1 MKKQLKWLMLLACV
15 GLAVSAWGQESLAD
29 VARKARD
36 SKRNTSSASEKVFT
50 NDNLS
55 LKSASESQAK
65 AKSDGSDDKAASQDK
80 PEGSDESKAESTDE
94 NAREKMIAD
103 WKARIDKQKNDIELL
118 KRELD
123 VAERE
128 NRLRAA
134 TFYADAG
141 NRLRDEKKY
150 AEDDRKYKADI
161 DSKKQKIAD
170 EEKKLEQMRDD
181 ARRAGVPAGQIS

>member
-1 MKKQLKWLMLLACV
+1 MRTKAKWLMLVACM

-29 VARKARD
+29 VARKAREN
-36 SKRNTSSASEKVFT
+36 KRGTSSASEKVFT

-55 LKSASESQAK
+55 LKSASDTTDAAVSTNEKNDEKAAGAEE
-65 AKSDGSDDKAASQDK
+65 AKSADSEQASDVEQKIAEWK
-80 PEGSDESKAESTDE
+80 SKI
-94 NAREKMIAD
+94 N
-103 WKARIDKQKNDIELL
+103 KQKDDIDLL

-150 AEDDRKYKADI
+150 AETDRKYQAEI
-161 DSKKQKIAD
+161 EGKKKKIAD
-170 EEKKLEQMRDD
+170 EEQKLEQMRTD
-181 ARRAGVPAGQIS
+181 ARRAGVPGGQIP

>member
-15 GLAVSAWGQESLAD
+15 GLAVSAWAQESLAN
-29 VARKARD
+29 VARKAREN
-36 SKRNTSSASEKVFT
+36 KRNTSSASEKVFT

-55 LKSASESQAK
+55 LKSASESQPE
-65 AKSDGSDDKAASQDK
+65 AKSDGSDKAAAQDKA
-80 PEGSDESKAESTDE
+80 EGSDESKAEGTDE

-103 WKARIDKQKNDIELL
+103 WKARISKEKDDIELL

-150 AEDDRKYKADI
+150 AEDDRKYKAEI
-161 DSKKQKIAD
+161 ESKKQKIAD

>member
-36 SKRNTSSASEKVFT
+36 NKRNTSSASEKVFT

-55 LKSASESQAK
+55 LKSASGSQAE

-80 PEGSDESKAESTDE
+80 AEGSDESKAEGTDE
-94 NAREKMIAD
+94 SGREKMIAD
-103 WKARIDKQKNDIELL
+103 WKARIDKEKNDIELL

-150 AEDDRKYKADI
+150 AEDDRKYKAEI
-161 DSKKQKIAD
+161 ESKKQKIAD

-181 ARRAGVPAGQIS
+181 ARRAGVPAGQIP